1 MQKEYTVYG
10 YVYKDRYGNKEIH
23 CSRDHDHHWGGRQ
36 LEMEGGNTD
45 SGYTWG
51 FFFLLYYLKSMN
63 HQLYLNKAGG
73 RGRDESKRA

>member
-1 MQKEYTVYG
+1 
-10 YVYKDRYGNKEIH
+10 
-23 CSRDHDHHWGGRQ
+23 
-36 LEMEGGNTD
+36 MEGGNTD

-73 RGRDESKRA
+73 EGKG